1 MQDDMRDQLVINYLD
16 FKRAAKILGHAYDVP
31 LMKAMEQ
38 LSQVFGYSSFHQVVA
53 LVGPN
58 GQRTQGRRPLSAEQL
73 EKRLVESFGP
83 IAVPFSPKLSEQLL
97 RLARLK
103 QVAAIA

>member
-1 MQDDMRDQLVINYLD
+1 MQNELRDELVINYID
-16 FKRAAKILGHAYDVP
+16 FKRAAKMLGQAYDVP

-38 LSQVFGYSSFHQVVA
+38 LSRVFGYSSFHQLVA

-58 GQRTQGRRPLSAEQL
+58 GERTHGRRPLSADQL
-73 EKRLVESFGP
+73 EKRLVEFFGP
-83 IAVPFSPKLSEQLL
+83 IEASFSPKLSEQLL

-103 QVAAIA
+103 KVAVIS